1 MLSRILPICLALI
14 VSACQGIKPQLGE
27 QSYTNQKKICT
38 VMRIEDNESRIFYN
52 TLTENLGEHKLP
64 NCDYILY
71 ITLYTTKNSLQTVS
85 GIQLQNS
92 IVTTAKYYLFR
103 YDNAKFNEI
112 NNIINNPSILEN
124 SIYTGRKNTYI
135 ALSRTR
141 EYKRNVQLRKD
152 YTKSYSSDVLRL
164 SEHLKVAAQGQ
175 SVEKNNFASNP
186 LLITTETQGEA
197 DARENIVKTIANHIF
212 NDVSIDVLEDIEE
225 PKDLEIDENFS
236 NLEQIG
242 FAGY

>member
-1 MLSRILPICLALI
+1 
-14 VSACQGIKPQLGE
+14 
-27 QSYTNQKKICT
+27 
-38 VMRIEDNESRIFYN
+38 MRIEDNESRIFYN

-92 IVTTAKYYLFR
+92 ILTNARYYLFR
-103 YDNAKFNEI
+103 YDNTKFNEV
-112 NNIINNPSILEN
+112 NSIINNPSILEK
-124 SIYTGRKNTYI
+124 SIYTSRKNQYI

-141 EYKRNVQLRKD
+141 EYKRNIQLRRD
-152 YTKSYSSDVLRL
+152 YTKSYSSDVRRL
-164 SEHLKVAAQGQ
+164 SEHLKIAAQGQ

>member
-1 MLSRILPICLALI
+1 
-14 VSACQGIKPQLGE
+14 
-27 QSYTNQKKICT
+27 
-38 VMRIEDNESRIFYN
+38 MRIEDNESRIFYN

-152 YTKSYSSDVLRL
+152 YTKSYSSDVRRL

-186 LLITTETQGEA
+186 LLITTETQGET

>member
-1 MLSRILPICLALI
+1 M
-14 VSACQGIKPQLGE
+14 
-27 QSYTNQKKICT
+27 
-38 VMRIEDNESRIFYN
+38 
-52 TLTENLGEHKLP
+52 TENLGEHKLP

-152 YTKSYSSDVLRL
+152 YTKSYRSDVLRL

>member
-1 MLSRILPICLALI
+1 
-14 VSACQGIKPQLGE
+14 
-27 QSYTNQKKICT
+27 
-38 VMRIEDNESRIFYN
+38 MRIEDNESRIFYN